1 MSALIVL
8 TMGLGIGAHSLVYS
22 VLSST
27 VLNPCA
33 SARRRSARGSSTSSD
48 SNRLDDEAY
57 TVIGVMPASFRM
69 QSPFALAQ
77 LWTPLVEAETE
88 RGITALAR
96 LAPSATITQ
105 VNEELAALVSS
116 DGVSGIDD
124 RHGKGRRPV
133 VGLLATW
140 LPAAR
145 ATRVDPAITLR
156 DN

>member
-1 MSALIVL
+1 
-8 TMGLGIGAHSLVYS
+8 
-22 VLSST
+22 
-27 VLNPCA
+27 
-33 SARRRSARGSSTSSD
+33 
-48 SNRLDDEAY
+48 
-57 TVIGVMPASFRM
+57 MPASFRM

-124 RHGKGRRPV
+124 WHGKARRPV